1 MLDRGARLLGAADPK
16 LDRARAAALAIGCAL
31 LFWQY
36 DGAAVDWFF
45 GAIVVMSAAMLLQ
58 RRVAFE
64 LSWPHPLVL
73 AFLAVTVA
81 ATLLARGSF
90 IALAI
95 TVYLVLASLAF
106 ASILRAHPELTR
118 WVRIGIVIAA
128 TLTLLFVVVGWLGR
142 HFGVEP
148 LYWLTYDG
156 FRSRGLFKD
165 PNVAGGFL
173 AVSYPIVA
181 AYVIRRS
188 KLRLPLLLLVTI
200 AIAAGVAMSF
210 SRMALVVFALGV
222 LGVMI
227 ALPLIGQRRLFAG
240 FLAAFVVAG
249 LVAGGVAF
257 RIGLSELPLWRY
269 QLQAYDEAGRFVV
282 WGYAGDMFRD
292 APLGTGAGSFEPRA
306 EAYFNAE
313 IARENASVDTA
324 NVTVTTSAHNTYLRV
339 LVESGIIGFLAFMA
353 FIVSLL
359 VIAIRSLARDNW
371 EWPLAFVLVL
381 VAGLA
386 IDTLHWRE
394 LWVLAAVIGGSS
406 VAVRRGSRQRAVATA
421 PTSSTGSPAPS

>member
-1 MLDRGARLLGAADPK
+1 MFGSIDPTLLE
-16 LDRARAAALAIGCAL
+16 RARAAAFAVGCAV

-45 GAIVVMSAAMLLQ
+45 GAIVVMSLALVV
-58 RRVAFE
+58 RGRSGFE
-64 LSWPHPLVL
+64 LRWPNPLIAV
-73 AFLAVTVA
+73 FLAVTVL
-81 ATLLARGSF
+81 ATIAARGSL

-95 TVYLVLASLAF
+95 TVYLVLASLSF
-106 ASILRAHPELTR
+106 GSILRARPELTR
-118 WVRIGIVIAA
+118 WVRIGLLVAA
-128 TLTLLFVVVGWLGR
+128 AMTCLFVVIGWVARHVG
-142 HFGVEP
+142 FDP
-148 LYWLTYDG
+148 LFWLTYDG

-173 AVSYPIVA
+173 ACSYPVAA
-181 AYVIRRS
+181 AYVIRRA
-188 KLRLPLLLLVTI
+188 KWQLPLLLLITLVT
-200 AIAAGVAMSF
+200 AAGVAMSF

-222 LGVMI
+222 LGVLI

-240 FLAAFVVAG
+240 FLAAFVLAG
-249 LVAGGVAF
+249 LVAGGAALRV
-257 RIGLSELPLWRY
+257 GLSELPLWRY

-313 IARENASVDTA
+313 LARETA
-324 NVTVTTSAHNTYLRV
+324 KGNPDPSVTVTTSAHNTYLRV
-339 LVESGIIGFLAFMA
+339 LVESGIVGFVAFLAF
-353 FIVSLL
+353 IGSLL
-359 VIAIRSLARDNW
+359 VIGLRSMSRTNW
-371 EWPLAFVLVL
+371 EWPLAFGLVL

-394 LWVLAAVIGGSS
+394 LWVLAAMIGGASL
-406 VAVRRGSRQRAVATA
+406 AGRRVHRPRAAG
-421 PTSSTGSPAPS
+421 PTTSTGSPARS